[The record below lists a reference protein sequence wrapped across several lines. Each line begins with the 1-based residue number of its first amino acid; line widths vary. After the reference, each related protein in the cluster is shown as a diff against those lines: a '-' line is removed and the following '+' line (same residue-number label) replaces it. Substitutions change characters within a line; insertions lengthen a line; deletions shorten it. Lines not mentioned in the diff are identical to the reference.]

1 MGFKEPSFLDRQSA
15 AQNARKG
22 ILEKF
27 KAKPAADDPAVLKRQ
42 AERVALAEERA
53 KAQKIREA
61 AKAEKKARDAE
72 LAAQAAAEALRL
84 EAEKKAAAEEL
95 KAQQKAARDAR
106 YAARKNRK

>member
-42 AERVALAEERA
+42 AERVARLFLGLGSLADFLRLGA
-53 KAQKIREA
+53 FLGQ
-61 AKAEKKARDAE
+61 RDAE